1 MAQHITTLNEIR
13 ERTVAEGFTP
23 DIADI
28 VSVNHG
34 SGSKRHRAF
43 TLGEIGDLLM
53 GGGGL
58 TEIELKK
65 ALVGGGYKVVTID
78 GESMEFSQYGGSSPD
93 GTETSV
99 SMLGMTISLT
109 SQGYD
114 TVTEI
119 TRDGVVVSYGPT
131 GGTAEKTEVLYNKVR
146 TKEVEGTSAGTG
158 SESAKELVIAS
169 GLHVTNTNG
178 SQYLIVEGPTELK
191 GTTTITRDLNL
202 TYHNEGGTSVPANLN
217 VSNGL
222 ASLKSLQVGAS
233 GNKVLEATETN
244 GAKFYKHADFQN
256 KAEFNGGIAVGGSI
270 VDCTSDTGDI
280 VVDTK
285 LAGIT
290 VDNAVAILYL
300 RAGQVVNKGTAGSPT
315 TITTQ
320 GACALPFYRH
330 TSSSTWIPMFVANW
344 T

>member
-1 MAQHITTLNEIR
+1 MAENITTLNEIR
-13 ERTVAEGFTP
+13 ERTLAEGFTP
-23 DIADI
+23 GINDI
-28 VSVNHG
+28 VHVDHG
-34 SGSKRHRAF
+34 TGRKRHRAF
-43 TLGEIGDLLM
+43 TLGEIGNLLM
-53 GGGGL
+53 GGDGL
-58 TEIELKK
+58 SEIELKK
-65 ALVGGGYKVVTID
+65 ALAGGGYKVVTVD
-78 GESMEFSQYGGSSPD
+78 GESMKFSQYGGSSPD
-93 GTETSV
+93 GTVTDL
-99 SMLGMTISLT
+99 SMLGMSVKLT

-114 TVTEI
+114 TATEVK
-119 TRDGVVVSYGPT
+119 RNGVVVSYGPT
-131 GGTAEKTEVLYNKVR
+131 GENAEKTEVLYNKVR

-233 GNKVLEATETN
+233 GNKVLDASETN
-244 GAKFYKHADFQN
+244 GAKFYKNAEFQN

-285 LAGIT
+285 LAGIK

-300 RAGQVVNKGTAGSPT
+300 RAGQVVNKGTTGSPT